1 MKNSSVGITTDYPE
15 IRHAEDCVL
24 ITYMKKDMQLVD

>member
-1 MKNSSVGITTDYPE
+1 MKDSFVGITTDYPE

-24 ITYMKKDMQLVD
+24 ITHMKEDMQLMD